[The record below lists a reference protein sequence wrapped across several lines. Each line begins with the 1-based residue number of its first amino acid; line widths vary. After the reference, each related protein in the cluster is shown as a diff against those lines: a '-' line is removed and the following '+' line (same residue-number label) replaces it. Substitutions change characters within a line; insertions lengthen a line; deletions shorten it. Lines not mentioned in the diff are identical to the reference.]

1 MQRRDFIKFACSTSA
16 LVALPPTAMGAQ
28 PTPWRTFRLTYHITL
43 PESQSPAKLW
53 LPLPDTQATSYQTAM
68 GSAWSGTASRGE
80 LHDTP
85 ADSPPL
91 YYGEWSSDAPRQV
104 TVLSHVR
111 TLDRAVA
118 LDPATLPRHAPIPA
132 NIRFYLKPT
141 HHMPN
146 DGIVRST
153 ALEITRGVKTPLGKA
168 RAIYD
173 WIVDNTFRDPKV
185 QGCGRGDIK
194 FMLESGDLGGKCA
207 DINSLFVG
215 LARAVGIPA
224 REKFGI
230 RVAESKAFKSLGR
243 TGDVSKAQ
251 HCRAEFYLA
260 GLGWVP
266 VDPADVRKAVLEEKL
281 NLDDP
286 KVVALREKL
295 FGAWEMNWVAFNH
308 ARDFTLRPRAT
319 NSHMN
324 FFMYPYAEEDGLSR
338 DSLNAD
344 GFAYR
349 IEAET
354 LLV

>member
-1 MQRRDFIKFACSTSA
+1 MQRRDFIKFACSASA
-16 LVALPPTAMGAQ
+16 LIPLPAAAMSAQTA
-28 PTPWRTFRLTYHITL
+28 PWRTFRLTYHITL

-53 LPLPDTQATSYQTAM
+53 LPLPDTQATPYQRAM
-68 GSAWSGTASRGE
+68 GSAWSGTASHGE
-80 LHDTP
+80 LHDAP
-85 ADSPPL
+85 ANSPPL
-91 YYGEWSSDAPRQV
+91 YYGEWSSDSPRQV

-111 TLDRAVA
+111 TMDRTVA
-118 LDPATLPRHAPIPA
+118 LDPAKLPRHSPIPA

-141 HHMPN
+141 RHMPN

-153 ALEITRGVKTPLGKA
+153 ALEITRGVKTPLEKA

-185 QGCGRGDIK
+185 KGCGRGDIK

-230 RVAESKAFKSLGR
+230 RVAESKTFKSLGR

-286 KVVALREKL
+286 KVVELREKL

-308 ARDFTLRPRAT
+308 ARDFTLRPQAT
-319 NSHMN
+319 SANMN
-324 FFMYPYAEEDGLSR
+324 FFMYPYAEEAGLSR

-354 LLV
+354 LPV